1 MSAQS
6 TSGETVILDAERI
19 ERCIQRIARQ
29 ILEDHHAP
37 LIAITA
43 IDSPGTVIRRIVDAL
58 EAISQTPVQGFTV
71 TLDKEAPLD
80 HPIAVADRHGAAD
93 ASVLDGATIIVVDDV
108 LNSGRTLLHA
118 VATLLPHR
126 PQYIATCVLV
136 DRIHRRFPV
145 QADYVGQSLSTNLD
159 RTSTCGWWSRTR
171 RGRPYGQAGPALQQI
186 PDGLHAVAV
195 QVVRVHRHVLA
206 WL

>member
-1 MSAQS
+1 MSAHS
-6 TSGETVILDAERI
+6 TPSGETVILDAERI

-29 ILEDHHAP
+29 ILEDHHAAP

-43 IDSPGTVIRRIVDAL
+43 IDGQGTVMARRIVDAL

-80 HPIAVADRHGAAD
+80 HPIAVTDRHGASFD

-126 PQYIATCVLV
+126 PRYIATCVLV

-145 QADYVGQSLSTNLD
+145 RADYVGQSLSTNLKSHID
-159 RTSTCGWWSRTR
+159 VRLS
-171 RGRPYGQAGPALQQI
+171 GPV
-186 PDGLHAVAV
+186 PDEAV
-195 QVVRVHRHVLA
+195 LMD
-206 WL
+206 